1 MAEKKSKELL
11 KVEPLG
17 SFSPFE
23 ELGKF
28 FSSEFLRETCCPLPS
43 LLW

>member
-11 KVEPLG
+11 KVESLR

-23 ELGKF
+23 ELERL
-28 FSSEFLRETCCPLPS
+28 FSNEFLRETF
-43 LLW
+43 